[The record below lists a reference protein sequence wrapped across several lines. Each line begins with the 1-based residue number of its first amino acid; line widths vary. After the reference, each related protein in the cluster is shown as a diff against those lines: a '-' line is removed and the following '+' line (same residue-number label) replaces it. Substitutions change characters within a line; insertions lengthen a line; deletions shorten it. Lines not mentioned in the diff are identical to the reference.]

1 MTDLEK
7 LIALFVSFGL
17 KEYKDFEGDY
27 EVLKT
32 SKMKWEADDPF
43 KHAGVGEKQVGPDEI
58 LKWDTMVKLLT
69 GVGYGEFFC
78 SYYFLNGKFQDYGCW
93 E

>member
-32 SKMKWEADDPF
+32 SKMKWKAVE
-43 KHAGVGEKQVGPDEI
+43 
-58 LKWDTMVKLLT
+58 
-69 GVGYGEFFC
+69 
-78 SYYFLNGKFQDYGCW
+78 DYENRKPSLMDGCRFR
-93 E
+93 